1 MTQNI
6 QKQLVESVEKY
17 IIEHKLVLPGER
29 VLVACSG
36 GPDSTALLDIL
47 RTLAG
52 RLKIAL
58 GVIHLDHNQHASSNR
73 ALRHVRSRCRRWQL
87 PFFSEKAST
96 QVLPPGSSEATLRE
110 ERYRWFLE
118 TAMQN
123 EYQRVA
129 LGHTQTDQVET
140 ILMRIF
146 RGTAVS
152 GLAGIPVKRAEMY
165 IRPLLNCARSDL
177 IDYLKSRRLQVIQD
191 PSNESS
197 QFLRNRIR
205 HNILPA
211 IKRDVN
217 PSVDKA
223 ILRLA
228 RAASRDSDLLGK
240 MAAALH
246 PDVSGKR
253 QTSILLSRLTN
264 LHDSVMARVILR
276 MLLSISKPGA
286 NLEQSHLERLIKALR
301 QNKEETD
308 WAMDLPG
315 EIIAGVEKESFF
327 IRHGQP
333 ETTKAYKTTVYG
345 PGQVILKD
353 GTRLVFSVVES
364 FDPEQLSP
372 NQVVFDMNSIDFPL
386 VVRSFN
392 PGDRLKSFGD
402 SKTRKLSRILMDA
415 KIPRHLRNQVPLVE
429 KDGVILWVAGLRRS
443 DSAIV
448 TQNCKAILAIRLV
461 PGDLS
466 LH

>member
-6 QKQLVESVEKY
+6 QKQLVESVEEH
-17 IIEHKLVLPGER
+17 IIENRLVLPGER

-36 GPDSTALLDIL
+36 GPDSTAMLDIL
-47 RTLAG
+47 RNLAG

-58 GVIHLDHNQHASSNR
+58 GVIHLDHNQHASSNK

-87 PFFSEKAST
+87 PFFGKAASA
-96 QVLPPGSSEATLRE
+96 QVLPPGSSEAKLRE
-110 ERYRWFLE
+110 ERYRYFLE

-146 RGTAVS
+146 RGTGVS

-165 IRPLLNCARSDL
+165 IRPLLKCARSDL
-177 IDYLKSRRLQVIQD
+177 VTYLESRRLRSIED
-191 PSNESS
+191 PSNKNTK
-197 QFLRNRIR
+197 FLRNRIR
-205 HNILPA
+205 HDILPA
-211 IKRDVN
+211 IRRDVN

-240 MAAALH
+240 MAAAIH

-264 LHDSVMARVILR
+264 LHDSVMSRVILR

-286 NLEQSHLERLIKALR
+286 NLEQAHLEQLIKTLR
-301 QNKEETD
+301 KNQDETD

-315 EIIAGVEKESFF
+315 QFVAGVQNESFF

-333 ETTKAYKTTVYG
+333 ETSRAYKTTVYG

-353 GTRLVFSVVES
+353 GTRLVFSVVDS
-364 FDPEQLSP
+364 FYPKKLSP
-372 NQVVFDMNSIDFPL
+372 NQVFFDMNYIDFPL
-386 VVRSFN
+386 VVSSFN

-448 TQNCKAILAIRLV
+448 PKSCKAILGIRLV